1 MIIIKILG
9 ALVVVVLIVLI
20 LFVIGCFSVGVYRS
34 KKYEYKVVRVE
45 GKVVKKEAISNEGI
59 KTSKTTLPIGVFV
72 EHNVYIEID
81 GKTIDFDDEELYRRV
96 EVGDTVILD
105 AHRGY
110 DKKGI
115 LRHEYHEVVK

>member
-110 DKKGI
+110 DKKGR

>member
-9 ALVVVVLIVLI
+9 ALVVAVLIVLI

-34 KKYEYKVVRVE
+34 KKYEYKVVQVE

-59 KTSKTTLPIGVFV
+59 KTSKTIPIGVFA